1 MQVMSPLCFAERQF
15 RLRILPQHQD
25 YTLLVLADATEDF
38 MWSLIFEADCKNVDL
53 S

>member
-1 MQVMSPLCFAERQF
+1 MSPLCFAERQF

-25 YTLLVLADATEDF
+25 YTLLVLTDAIKGC
-38 MWSLIFEADCKNVDL
+38 LRLPIFEPDCKNIDL